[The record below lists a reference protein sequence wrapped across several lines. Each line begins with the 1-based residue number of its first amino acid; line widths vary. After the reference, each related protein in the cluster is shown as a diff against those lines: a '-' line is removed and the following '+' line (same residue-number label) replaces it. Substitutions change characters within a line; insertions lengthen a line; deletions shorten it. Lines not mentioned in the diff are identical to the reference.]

1 MKQKILR
8 ILILIVLFIS
18 LIFILFQNCTS
29 ETHNNITQ
37 QPIIDTIS
45 KINTTNKKQE
55 TKTTQKTGRDTSDF
69 ERILIAN
76 GLVNVSDIDSTIKV
90 YLRYSTTNNFLGI
103 DMYGD
108 FDQAYLQPDV
118 AEKLKNAQKYLKDT
132 FPYYSLIIYDA
143 IRPRS
148 IQQMMWDSIKVSPK
162 LRPKYLSNPKYGSL
176 HNFGAAVDISIIDSL
191 EKPLDMATDFDS
203 FKELAY
209 PVLEKQMLK
218 KGLITQ
224 KQINNRKLLRY
235 VMTKA
240 GFFNIQTEWWH
251 FNSCYR
257 KVARTKYK
265 LIENHTIPK
274 KQNLIAQNKTNKQK
288 TKPTEPETIN
298 ISFKVQ
304 IKTSSKAISTKSKIF
319 KNLDV
324 NRYYHKGLYKYTVG
338 NFKTYEQAI
347 NYRQKM
353 RDIGFKDAFVAG
365 FNNNKRIG
373 IRSAIELSN

>member
-8 ILILIVLFIS
+8 ILILIVLIIS
-18 LIFILFQNCTS
+18 FIFILFQNCTNKIHK
-29 ETHNNITQ
+29 ELEKQNVITV
-37 QPIIDTIS
+37 DTLPKTDTV
-45 KINTTNKKQE
+45 KIKKNKVKI
-55 TKTTQKTGRDTSDF
+55 KKGRDTTDF

-76 GLVNVSDIDSTIKV
+76 GLVNIHDIDSTIKV
-90 YLRYSTTNNFLGI
+90 LLRYSTKNNFLGI

-118 AEKLKNAQKYLKDT
+118 ALKLKKAQQYLKDT
-132 FPYYSLIIYDA
+132 FPNYSLIIYDA
-143 IRPRS
+143 VRPRS
-148 IQQMMWDSIKVSPK
+148 IQQMMWDSIKVSHK

-176 HNFGAAVDISIIDSL
+176 HNFGAAVDISIVDSSG
-191 EKPLDMATDFDS
+191 KPLDMATDFDS

-209 PVLEKQMLK
+209 PIMEKQMLK
-218 KGLITQ
+218 KGLIT
-224 KQINNRKLLRY
+224 KEQINNRKLLRK
-235 VMTKA
+235 VMKKA

-265 LIENHTIPK
+265 LIENHILTTK
-274 KQNLIAQNKTNKQK
+274 KPLIAKN
-288 TKPTEPETIN
+288 TKKSKKYNEPKSIN

-304 IKTSSKAISTKSKIF
+304 IKTSTKPINTKSKIF
-319 KNLDV
+319 KGLNV
-324 NRYYHKGLYKYTVG
+324 YRYHHKGLYKYTVG

-353 RDIGFKDAFVAG
+353 RDLGFKDSFVAG

>member
-1 MKQKILR
+1 MKNKILR
-8 ILILIVLFIS
+8 ILILLVLLIS
-18 LIFILFQNCTS
+18 LIFILFQRCTNS
-29 ETHNNITQ
+29 TKPEPPKN
-37 QPIIDTIS
+37 TI
-45 KINTTNKKQE
+45 INTIVAKDPIKDIKPQKKD
-55 TKTTQKTGRDTSDF
+55 RDTTDF

-76 GLVNVSDIDSTIKV
+76 GLVNVHDVDSTIKV
-90 YLRYSTTNNFLGI
+90 LLRYSTTNNFLGI

-118 AEKLKNAQKYLKDT
+118 AQKLKKAQKYLKDT
-132 FPYYSLIIYDA
+132 FPNYSLIIYDA
-143 IRPRS
+143 VRPRS
-148 IQQMMWDSIKVSPK
+148 IQQMMWDSIKVSHK

-176 HNFGAAVDISIIDSL
+176 HNFGAAVDISIVDSSG
-191 EKPLDMATDFDS
+191 KPLDMATDFDS

-209 PVLEKQMLK
+209 PIMEKTLLK

-224 KQINNRKLLRY
+224 TQINNRKLLRK
-235 VMTKA
+235 VMEKA

-265 LIENHTIPK
+265 LIENHKLPV
-274 KQNLIAQNKTNKQK
+274 KQNLIAENKNTI
-288 TKPTEPETIN
+288 TKLQEPKI
-298 ISFKVQ
+298 IKIRFKVQ
-304 IKTSSKAISTKSKIF
+304 IKTSTKPKSTKSKIF
-319 KNLDV
+319 KGLTV

-338 NFKTYEQAI
+338 NFKTYDEAI

-353 RDIGFKDAFVAG
+353 RDLGFKDAFVAG
-365 FNNNKRIG
+365 FNNGKRIG

>member
-1 MKQKILR
+1 M
-8 ILILIVLFIS
+8 
-18 LIFILFQNCTS
+18 FILFQRCSQN
-29 ETHNNITQ
+29 TQ
-37 QPIIDTIS
+37 QAPQQDTIIKPDTLS
-45 KINTTNKKQE
+45 KPK
-55 TKTTQKTGRDTSDF
+55 TKTIQKKGRDTTDF
-69 ERILIAN
+69 ERILIKN
-76 GLVNVSDIDSTIKV
+76 GLVNVHDVDSSIKIL
-90 YLRYSTTNNFLGI
+90 LRYSTTNNFLGI
-103 DMYGD
+103 DMYGN

-118 AEKLKNAQKYLKDT
+118 ALKLKNAQKYLKDT
-132 FPYYSLIIYDA
+132 FPDYSLIIYDA
-143 IRPRS
+143 VRPRS
-148 IQQMMWDSIKVSPK
+148 IQQMMWDSIKVSHK

-176 HNFGAAVDISIIDSL
+176 HNFGAAVDISIVDSSG
-191 EKPLDMATDFDS
+191 KPLDMATDFDS

-209 PVLEKQMLK
+209 PVMEKQMLK

-224 KQINNRKLLRY
+224 KQINNRKLLRR

-240 GFFNIQTEWWH
+240 DFFNIQTEWWH

-274 KQNLIAQNKTNKQK
+274 QENLIAQNKNNK
-288 TKPTEPETIN
+288 TKIEEPKTIN
-298 ISFKVQ
+298 IRFRVQ
-304 IKTSSKAISTKSKIF
+304 IKTSSKPISTKSKIF
-319 KNLDV
+319 KNLTV
-324 NRYYHKGLYKYTVG
+324 YRYYHKGLYKYTVG

-353 RDIGFKDAFVAG
+353 RDKGFKDAFVAG